1 MELLKRTMLNFT
13 SIMASPLLAIRT
25 SRKSLRLLQNDFPP
39 LRQEFHKCQLVFK
52 PAADKASEDWILKVA
67 NEAESAISNL
77 YKGNVQWEC
86 MKRLQVAY
94 HGHKPLQVNT
104 IVDENGNILSNHSDV
119 CARWQHHFLNVLN
132 VPSNFQEDVMNSVL
146 QLPVRGPS

>member
-1 MELLKRTMLNFT
+1 M
-13 SIMASPLLAIRT
+13 SA
-25 SRKSLRLLQNDFPP
+25 
-39 LRQEFHKCQLVFK
+39 CFK

-86 MKRLQVAY
+86 MKKLQLQVAY
-94 HGHKPLQVNT
+94 CSCKPLQVNT
-104 IVDENGNILSNHSDV
+104 IVDENGNTLSNHSDV

-132 VPSNFQEDVMNSVL
+132 VPSNFKMML
-146 QLPVRGPS
+146 